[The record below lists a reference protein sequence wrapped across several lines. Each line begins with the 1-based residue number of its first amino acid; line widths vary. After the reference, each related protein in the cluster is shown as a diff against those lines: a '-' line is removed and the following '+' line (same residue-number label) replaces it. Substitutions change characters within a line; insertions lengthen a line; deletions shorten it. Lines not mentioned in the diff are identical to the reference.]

1 MRHRPGAV
9 GAGLTDSQPLWNPLT
24 LPHVKAGELG
34 SQGLTYQ
41 FQGKY
46 VSPAESPTVGLEG
59 RACLWGRV
67 QSVHL
72 LSRL

>member
-1 MRHRPGAV
+1 MQW

-24 LPHVKAGELG
+24 LPHVKAGEPG

-46 VSPAESPTVGLEG
+46 VSPTVGLEG